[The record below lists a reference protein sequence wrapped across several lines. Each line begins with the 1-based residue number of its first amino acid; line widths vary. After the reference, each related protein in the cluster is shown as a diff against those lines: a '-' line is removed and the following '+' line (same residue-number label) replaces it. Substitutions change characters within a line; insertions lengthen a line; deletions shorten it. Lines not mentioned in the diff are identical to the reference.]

1 MPFTDRQASGKVS
14 VQHAL
19 RNTNPL
25 NQLTEQYREIAGR
38 SLDGEQ
44 LAGLMFLLYNGSPSL
59 AADVLHCKQFQAD
72 QRDFKEMTRQVSV
85 NEVARE
91 QMEAEA
97 AARVRNT

>member
-1 MPFTDRQASGKVS
+1 MLSDRNATGKVS
-14 VQHAL
+14 VQQAL

-38 SLDGEQ
+38 SLDAAQ
-44 LAGLMFLLYNGSPSL
+44 LGALMFLLYNGSPSL

-72 QRDFKEMTRQVSV
+72 QADFKEMTRQVSV

-91 QMEAEA
+91 QMENEA
-97 AARVRNT
+97 IARARNS